1 LTATAA
7 ELKSRREELLALLL
21 EHGIL
26 RRSETQPVLSRDGSS
41 ARWMLDSLAVTLTPR
56 GAELAGQLLLE
67 RLQHFDGRQLA
78 TFGLTA
84 VPILQSAIVQ
94 SGGRYQGLLVRSAR
108 KPYGSQKLIEGRIDL
123 NEPVIMVEDSIA
135 SGASVSEGIAQL
147 EAAGLRVEGCVA
159 LVRFG
164 WEGGCSDLRE
174 RGYHVEAIYDIYAD
188 FMSHM
193 EGEEG
198 PDYNPTK
205 YFPEF
210 RWSERR
216 ASEGLHP
223 AQLAREVL
231 CEYFHSSEVL
241 RPPSSLDRS
250 DYDSRGGAWVSLRS
264 REDMFDRPAR
274 DGFWHFPGEP
284 SWGVAEDTVRAAFRT
299 ACEFP
304 KDASPLQ
311 LLESSHIAVTYFSAL
326 ERVTVGELDNQRFGI
341 VVVSGERPEVMGGAL
356 PNMPGIRDEWQ
367 QFRHARYNNAELYPF
382 EPYVIYRHELVKY
395 VEPGASWPS
404 EGMATTDSGVDLSSV
419 AAWAR
424 DVACG
429 RVPQKGFR
437 AVSLPETAS
446 QIFVTVYVD
455 GQVRGCAGHEIDHL
469 ETNIRNA
476 TIAAL
481 QDERF
486 SEVEIDADSSIAVSV
501 SLLHDALDMGDF
513 SREEVRFRY
522 RHGEQALMLE
532 QGEREGMLLP
542 FVAAWMSLDAEE
554 FVDEVIDKAGITRP
568 PYNWRR
574 FNCSTWL
581 ADDEGTC
588 KLEGGFKRVAPSLS
602 AKDTAKL
609 QIEYLLRNQRPDGS
623 LYFSY
628 YPFENT
634 LHQGIDPARQ
644 AHAAWI
650 LARAGRTTAAADALR
665 YSLEQEDEP
674 ALALSRDA
682 FVLLTLCEDGVPDT
696 AGKTGLAEK
705 LAASI
710 DRHGR
715 VNTWRPEPV
724 DATAED
730 ESEEVEDDEDEE
742 GSFDPEE
749 LQNYVPGQVLLA
761 LARAEEKF
769 GFPTDS
775 QSLDRAFRYYR
786 HRFRYR
792 RDFGQVTWLALSFSV
807 WSIRR
812 RKREWAE
819 LVFEIADW
827 IMEFQQSKSGAFLT
841 DHQADTPGYTTA
853 VYLEAVAAAIRVSR
867 EFEPGRCAHYQD
879 GWQRGFAFLD
889 RLIIQERDF
898 SVLPNPE
905 YSAGGLRENLYSG
918 HVRIDFVQHSLAAI
932 LERYPDLTQ
941 TILQE
946 NEHGSKEEEEEATG
960 PHRGNCTREEEKEE
974 KTGTHC

>member
-7 ELKSRREELLALLL
+7 ELKGREELLALLL

-56 GAELAGQLLLE
+56 GAELAGKLLLE

-94 SGGRYQGLLVRSAR
+94 SGGRYQGLLVRNQR
-108 KPYGSQKLIEGRIDL
+108 KAHGSQKLIEGRIDL

-147 EAAGLRVEGCVA
+147 EAAGLRVEGCVV

-174 RGYHVEAIYDIYAD
+174 HGYHVEAIYDVYAD
-188 FMSHM
+188 LMSRM

-205 YFPEF
+205 YFPDF
-210 RWSERR
+210 RWSERH
-216 ASEGLHP
+216 ANEGLHP
-223 AQLAREVL
+223 AHLARDVL
-231 CEYFHSSEVL
+231 REYFTTGEVL
-241 RPPSSLDRS
+241 RPPLRLDRS

-299 ACEFP
+299 ASEFP

-326 ERVTVGELDNQRFGI
+326 ERVTVGELDNQRYGI

-367 QFRHARYNNAELYPF
+367 QFRHARYNNAELYPY
-382 EPYVIYRHELVKY
+382 EPYILYRHEVAKY
-395 VEPGASWPS
+395 PEPGACWPS
-404 EGMATTDSGVDLSSV
+404 DGVPGTNKLVDLSAA

-424 DVACG
+424 EIACG
-429 RVPQKGFR
+429 RVPKMSF
-437 AVSLPETAS
+437 SLPLLPETAS

-455 GQVRGCAGHEIDHL
+455 GQVRGCVGHEIDDL

-476 TIAAL
+476 TTAAL

-486 SEVEIDADSSIAVSV
+486 ADVEIDADSSIAVSV
-501 SLLHDALDMGDF
+501 SLLYGELDMGDF

-574 FNCSTWL
+574 FNCSTYL

-588 KLEGGFKRVAPSLS
+588 KLKGGFKHVAPSLS
-602 AKDTAKL
+602 VKDTAKL
-609 QIEYLLRNQRPDGS
+609 HIAYLLRNQRPDGS

-634 LHQGIDPARQ
+634 LHQGIDSARQ
-644 AHAAWI
+644 AHAAWT
-650 LARAGRTTAAADALR
+650 LARVGRTTAAADALH
-665 YSLEQEDEP
+665 YALEQEDES
-674 ALALSRDA
+674 ALALSRNA
-682 FVLLTLCEDGVPDT
+682 FALLALCEDGVPDT
-696 AGKTGLAEK
+696 VGRTALAEK

-715 VNTWRPEPV
+715 VNTWRPEPI

-730 ESEEVEDDEDEE
+730 ESEEVEDDEDEV
-742 GSFDPEE
+742 SFDPEE

-769 GFPTDS
+769 GFSTDG
-775 QSLDRAFRYYR
+775 QILDRAFRYYR

-792 RDFGQVTWLALSFSV
+792 RDFGQVTWLALSFSA

-827 IMEFQQSKSGAFLT
+827 IMEFQQSESGAFLT
-841 DHQADTPGYTTA
+841 DHQPDTPGYTSA

-867 EFEPGRCAHYQD
+867 EFEPARCARYQD
-879 GWQRGFAFLD
+879 AWQRGFAFLD

-905 YSAGGLRENLYSG
+905 YAAGGLRENLYSG

-932 LERYPDLTQ
+932 LERYPDLTK

-946 NEHGSKEEEEEATG
+946 NEHGSKKEEETG
-960 PHRGNCTREEEKEE
+960 PYRGSCTREEEKEE